1 MQIAAE
7 KNDGLLLLTFG
18 GQLDAASADESEQ
31 ALLALI
37 DEQGLR
43 VVVDL
48 GPLTY
53 LSSVGLGVI
62 LRLTKQVLRY
72 DGRIVFHSLQPR
84 VRQILDMT
92 GLSLMLPLYDSAE
105 EAIKGVSSLEPAP
118 RERIERDDERPAE

>member
-92 GLSLMLPLYDSAE
+92 GLSLMLQLYESAE
-105 EAIKGVSSLEPAP
+105 EALKGVSSLEPAP
-118 RERIERDDERPAE
+118 HERIERDDDSLPG

>member
-62 LRLTKQVLRY
+62 LRLTKQVMKY
-72 DGRIVFHSLQPR
+72 EGRIVFHSLQPR

-92 GLSLMLPLYDSAE
+92 GLSLMLQLYESAE

-118 RERIERDDERPAE
+118 HERIERDDERLAD

>member
-1 MQIAAE
+1 MEIAAE
-7 KNDGLLLLTFG
+7 KRDGLLLLTFG

-31 ALLALI
+31 KLLALI
-37 DEQGLR
+37 DTQGLR

-62 LRLTKQVLRY
+62 LRLTKQVMKY

-92 GLSLMLPLYDSAE
+92 GLSLMLHLYESVE
-105 EAIKGVSSLEPAP
+105 EAIKGVSSIDPSP
-118 RERIERDDERPAE
+118 SERIERDDDSLPG